1 MNTTSD
7 YQIST
12 ASRAEVDIAVDWAAA
27 EGWNPGLGDAEAYY
41 RADPSGF
48 LIGRLHGEPVA
59 TISAV
64 RYGDFGFMGFYIV
77 RPAERGRGLG
87 IAIWNAALRHL
98 EGCTVGL
105 DGVVAQQDNYRKSGF
120 ALAFNNARYEGQ
132 AEADLAPDPNV
143 IELSTLPVGA
153 VMEYDRAF
161 FPAERRAF
169 LRHWITQPGAV
180 ALGLRAGDSLAGYG
194 VIRPC
199 RTGSKIG
206 PLYADRP
213 GGADALFRALAA
225 RVPAGSA
232 IYLDVP
238 EVNRAAVSLAE
249 SHGMRPVFQTARM
262 YAGAEPPLPRERM
275 FGITSFEV
283 G

>member
-105 DGVVAQQDNYRKSGF
+105 DGVVAQQVSAAGCQPEGCGF
-120 ALAFNNARYEGQ
+120 ESRRSRPLVSFFSRSSTLTAMHFPTS
-132 AEADLAPDPNV
+132 AEAEDPAPPPHHPHHP
-143 IELSTLPVGA
+143 SGP
-153 VMEYDRAF
+153 
-161 FPAERRAF
+161 P
-169 LRHWITQPGAV
+169 
-180 ALGLRAGDSLAGYG
+180 S
-194 VIRPC
+194 
-199 RTGSKIG
+199 IG
-206 PLYADRP
+206 PPR
-213 GGADALFRALAA
+213 
-225 RVPAGSA
+225 RV
-232 IYLDVP
+232 
-238 EVNRAAVSLAE
+238 
-249 SHGMRPVFQTARM
+249 
-262 YAGAEPPLPRERM
+262 
-275 FGITSFEV
+275 
-283 G
+283 